1 MKKERFG
8 YMPDGTE
15 ISLYLSVSDLGALLV
30 RLCVP
35 DKNGRKAD
43 IVLGF
48 DSGEEY
54 LDNPNCLGAIVV
66 PVANRTR
73 NASVVIDGT
82 EYHMTVNEGSNNL
95 HSDKK
100 SFVTM
105 WDVAAQGEDFI
116 TFAQERADMSDGLPG
131 DRRFEVTY
139 TLLADGVRVAYHVTS
154 TRPTY
159 INPTNH
165 SYFNLAGEASGSILD
180 QTLRMYAAEYT
191 PLAEEQIPSGQ
202 IVPVKGTAFDFLTP
216 KTFGLEMESTEPQMV
231 LAGGYDHNF
240 VIEGYT
246 GDGSMLTAA
255 CASDPATCPASSSTQ
270 QISQTSKT
278 ARTEYTTESAADS
291 AWRHSFSRTMSTMTT
306 SGKQFSAEI
315 QIFAQLLSSVSLP
328 QNDPQYLQQLRI
340 PAHGGRL
347 RTDDICAPTCCDM
360 YGSG

>member
-15 ISLYLSVSDLGALLV
+15 ISLYTLENDRISLSVSDLGALLV
-30 RLCVP
+30 RLYVP
-35 DKNGRKAD
+35 DKNGSKAD
-43 IVLGF
+43 VVLGF

-105 WDVAAQGEDFI
+105 WDIAAQGEDFI

-191 PLAEEQIPSGQ
+191 PLAEGQIPSGQ
-202 IVPVKGTAFDFLTP
+202 IIPVKGTAFDFLTP

-255 CASDPATCPASSSTQ
+255 CASDPASGRVMTVMTDMPGVQLYTANFTDVKNGKNGVHYGKRSGFCLETQ
-270 QISQTSKT
+270 FFPDNVHHDNFRKAIFGGDTDLRT
-278 ARTEYTTESAADS
+278 ATEFRFSAA
-291 AWRHSFSRTMSTMTT
+291 
-306 SGKQFSAEI
+306 E
-315 QIFAQLLSSVSLP
+315 
-328 QNDPQYLQQLRI
+328 
-340 PAHGGRL
+340 
-347 RTDDICAPTCCDM
+347 
-360 YGSG
+360 